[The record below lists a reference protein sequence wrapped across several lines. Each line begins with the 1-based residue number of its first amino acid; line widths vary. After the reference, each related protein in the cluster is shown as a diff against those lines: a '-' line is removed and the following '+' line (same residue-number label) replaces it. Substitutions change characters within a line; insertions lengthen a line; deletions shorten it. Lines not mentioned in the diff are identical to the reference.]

1 MNLVQV
7 YEIFP
12 TQDDC
17 IAHLERIR
25 WGGTPKCPYCNSII
39 TSAVPRERRHHCNS
53 CNTSFSVT
61 TRTIFHRTRL
71 PLQKWFLA
79 ISLILNAK
87 KGISAR
93 QVGRDLHVD
102 KDTAWRMAMK
112 IREAMAERKQRK
124 LLKSIVEV
132 DETYI
137 GGKPAKVI
145 LFKRP

>member
-1 MNLVQV
+1 MANINIAQI

-17 IAHLERIR
+17 IAHLERSR

-39 TSAVPRERRHHCNS
+39 TSAVPPERRHHCNS

-61 TRTIFHRTRL
+61 VRTIFHRTRL
-71 PLQKWFLA
+71 PLQKWFLVV
-79 ISLILNAK
+79 SLLLSGK

-93 QVGRDLHVD
+93 QLGRDIHVD

-112 IREAMAERKQRK
+112 IREAMAEHKQRK
-124 LLKSIVEV
+124 LLRGIVEV
-132 DETYI
+132 VKTYI
-137 GGKPAKVI
+137 GGG
-145 LFKRP
+145 LEQR